1 MKRIAIITC
10 IITISI
16 VDITA
21 QNTVSKGIELLNAGK
36 TKESLAVFTTIL
48 KKKPTD
54 AEANYFAGLALCR
67 GRRYEEAIP
76 HLKVVIDKNFKTT
89 KIAYSPNNDSKLLL
103 AKAYFH
109 TYRFTSAIQLLE
121 GMAED
126 KNVSSEAKQEAN
138 LLLARAKIGERLL
151 NGYNPNDIVFIDS
164 VIVDKSKL
172 LAAYRQNSNTGY
184 ITATDTE
191 SSDSI
196 PTIEFMSGK
205 KDMKIQTNKNIH
217 TGLDLYRSNRYLSGW
232 SDATALKGDI
242 NTPYDENFPFL
253 LPDGVTIY
261 FASNTIHDNLGGYDI
276 FVSST
281 NPKGVFLKPRNI
293 GMPFNSPANDYLLV
307 VDERQGIGYF
317 ASDRYLPIGKVAV
330 YTFKYNRVESD
341 DKNKDRD
348 SIRKAALQ
356 ISFKKSKRYDS
367 EKDKQISDRDKNGKA
382 KFNFLVKDNIVYSDY
397 SDFQDSAALNGFRRL
412 EQIQDSIKTI
422 EKRLSAERKR
432 YVSQKDSSE
441 ATSLITSITDDE
453 QTLRR
458 LKNLVKRLTKEIKR
472 LENR

>member
-1 MKRIAIITC
+1 MKRIVLIIC
-10 IITISI
+10 IIATSI

-48 KKKPTD
+48 KKKPSD
-54 AEANYFAGLALCR
+54 AEANYFAGLALYR
-67 GRRYEEAIP
+67 SRRYEEAIH
-76 HLKVVIDKNFKTT
+76 HLKIVTDKNFKPT

-121 GMAED
+121 EMAED
-126 KNVSSEAKQEAN
+126 KNISSEAKQEAN
-138 LLLARAKIGERLL
+138 LLLARAKTGERLL
-151 NGYNPNDIVFIDS
+151 NRYNPNDIVFIDS

-184 ITATDTE
+184 ITATETE

-232 SDATALKGDI
+232 SDAKALKGDI
-242 NTPYDENFPFL
+242 NTPYDENFPFM

-281 NPKGVFLKPRNI
+281 NSEGVFLKPRNI

-317 ASDRYLPIGKVAV
+317 ASDRYLPTGKVAV

-341 DKNKDRD
+341 DNKKDMD

-356 ISFKKSKRYDS
+356 ISFKKSKRYES

-432 YVSQKDSSE
+432 YVSKKDSSE

-458 LKNLVKRLTKEIKR
+458 LKNLVKRLTKEIRR

>member
-54 AEANYFAGLALCR
+54 AEANYFAGLALYR
-67 GRRYEEAIP
+67 SRRYEEAIP

-126 KNVSSEAKQEAN
+126 KNASSEAKQEAN
-138 LLLARAKIGERLL
+138 LLLARTKTGERLL
-151 NGYNPNDIVFIDS
+151 NRYNPNDIVFIDS
-164 VIVDKSKL
+164 VILDKSKL

-184 ITATDTE
+184 ITATETE

-232 SDATALKGDI
+232 SNAIALKGYI
-242 NTPYDENFPFL
+242 NTPYDENFPFM

-281 NPKGVFLKPRNI
+281 NPEGVFLKPRNI

-317 ASDRYLPIGKVAV
+317 ASDRYLPTGKVAV

-341 DKNKDRD
+341 DNKKDMD

-432 YVSQKDSSE
+432 YVSQEDSSE

-458 LKNLVKRLTKEIKR
+458 LKNLVKRLTKEIRR

>member
-54 AEANYFAGLALCR
+54 AEANYFAGLALYR
-67 GRRYEEAIP
+67 SRRYEEAIH
-76 HLKVVIDKNFKTT
+76 HLKVVTDKNFKPT
-89 KIAYSPNNDSKLLL
+89 KIAYSQNNDSKLLL

-138 LLLARAKIGERLL
+138 LLLARAKTGERLL
-151 NGYNPNDIVFIDS
+151 NRYNPNDIVFIDS
-164 VIVDKSKL
+164 VILDKSKL

-184 ITATDTE
+184 ITATETE

-232 SDATALKGDI
+232 SNATALKGDI
-242 NTPYDENFPFL
+242 NTPYDENFPFM

-281 NPKGVFLKPRNI
+281 NPEGVFLKPRNI

-317 ASDRYLPIGKVAV
+317 ASDRYLPTGKVAV
-330 YTFKYNRVESD
+330 YTFKYNRVKSND
-341 DKNKDRD
+341 NKKDMD

-432 YVSQKDSSE
+432 YVSQEDSSE

-458 LKNLVKRLTKEIKR
+458 LKNLVKRLTKEIRR

>member
-36 TKESLAVFTTIL
+36 TKESLAVFTSIL

-54 AEANYFAGLALCR
+54 AEANYFAGIALCR
-67 GRRYEEAIP
+67 SRRYEEAIP
-76 HLKVVIDKNFKTT
+76 HLKVVINKNFKTT
-89 KIAYSPNNDSKLLL
+89 KIAYTPNNDSKLLL

-109 TYRFTSAIQLLE
+109 TYRFTAAIQLLE
-121 GMAED
+121 SMVED
-126 KNVSSEAKQEAN
+126 KNVYSETKQDAN
-138 LLLARAKIGERLL
+138 LLLARAKTGERLL
-151 NGYNPNDIVFIDS
+151 NRYNPNDIVFIDS
-164 VIVDKSKL
+164 VILDKSKL

-184 ITATDTE
+184 ITATKTE

-196 PTIEFMSGK
+196 PTIEFISGK
-205 KDMKIQTNKNIH
+205 KDMKILTNKNIH

-242 NTPYDENFPFL
+242 NTPYDENFPFM

-281 NPKGVFLKPRNI
+281 NPEGVFLKPRNI

-317 ASDRYLPIGKVAV
+317 ASDRYLPTGKVAV
-330 YTFKYNRVESD
+330 YTFKHNRVVSD
-341 DKNKDRD
+341 DNKKDMD

-356 ISFKKSKRYDS
+356 ISFKKSKHYNS
-367 EKDKQISDRDKNGKA
+367 GKDKQLSDRDKSGKA
-382 KFNFLVKDNIVYSDY
+382 KFNFLVKDSIVYRNY
-397 SDFQDSAALNGFRRL
+397 SDFQDSTALNGFHRL
-412 EQIQDSIKTI
+412 EQVQDSINIT
-422 EKRLSAERKR
+422 EKRLMTERKR
-432 YVSQKDSSE
+432 FVLQKDSAE
-441 ATSLITSITDDE
+441 ATSLVTSITEYE
-453 QTLRR
+453 QTLKH
-458 LKNLVKRLTKEIKR
+458 LKNIVKKLTKEIRR
-472 LENR
+472 LENK

>member
-1 MKRIAIITC
+1 MKRIALTIC
-10 IITISI
+10 IIATSI

-21 QNTVSKGIELLNAGK
+21 QNSISKGIELLNAGK
-36 TKESLAVFTTIL
+36 TKESLAVFTSIL
-48 KKKPTD
+48 KKKPAD

-67 GRRYEEAIP
+67 SKRYEEAIH
-76 HLKVVIDKNFKTT
+76 HLKIVTDKNFKPT

-109 TYRFTSAIQLLE
+109 TYRFTAAIQLLE
-121 GMAED
+121 GMVED
-126 KNVSSEAKQEAN
+126 KNVSSEAKQDAN

-184 ITATDTE
+184 ITTTDTE

-205 KDMKIQTNKNIH
+205 KDMKILTNKNIH

-242 NTPYDENFPFL
+242 NTPYNENFPFM

-276 FVSST
+276 FISST
-281 NPKGVFLKPRNI
+281 NPEGVFLKPRNI

-317 ASDRYLPIGKVAV
+317 ASDRYLPTGKVAV

-341 DKNKDRD
+341 DNKKDTD

-432 YVSQKDSSE
+432 YVSQKDSAE
-441 ATSLITSITDDE
+441 ATSLVTSITEYE
-453 QTLRR
+453 QTLKH
-458 LKNLVKRLTKEIKR
+458 LKNIVKKLTKEIRR
-472 LENR
+472 LENK

>member
-21 QNTVSKGIELLNAGK
+21 QNSISKGIELLNAGK

-76 HLKVVIDKNFKTT
+76 HLKVVIDKDFKTT

-138 LLLARAKIGERLL
+138 LLLARAKTGERLL
-151 NGYNPNDIVFIDS
+151 NRYNPNDIVLIDS
-164 VIVDKSKL
+164 VILDKSKL

-184 ITATDTE
+184 ITATETE

-205 KDMKIQTNKNIH
+205 KDMKILTNKNIH

-242 NTPYDENFPFL
+242 NTPYDENFPFM

-281 NPKGVFLKPRNI
+281 NPEGVFLKPRNI
-293 GMPFNSPANDYLLV
+293 GMPFNSSANDYLLV

-341 DKNKDRD
+341 DNKKDMD

-432 YVSQKDSSE
+432 YVSQEDSSE

-453 QTLRR
+453 QTLRH
-458 LKNLVKRLTKEIKR
+458 LKNLVKRLTKEIRR

>member
-1 MKRIAIITC
+1 MKRITLITC

-36 TKESLAVFTTIL
+36 TKESLSVFTTIL
-48 KKKPTD
+48 KKKPAD

-67 GRRYEEAIP
+67 SRRYEEAIP

-109 TYRFTSAIQLLE
+109 TYRFTAAIQLLE
-121 GMAED
+121 SMVED
-126 KNVSSEAKQEAN
+126 KNVSSEAKQDAN
-138 LLLARAKIGERLL
+138 LLLARAKTGERLL
-151 NGYNPNDIVFIDS
+151 NRYNPNDIVFIDS

-184 ITATDTE
+184 INTTD
-191 SSDSI
+191 SDGSDSI

-205 KDMKIQTNKNIH
+205 KDMKILTNKNIH
-217 TGLDLYRSNRYLSGW
+217 TDLDLYRSNRYLSGW

-242 NTPYDENFPFL
+242 NTPYDENFPFM

-281 NPKGVFLKPRNI
+281 NPEGVFLKPRNI
-293 GMPFNSPANDYLLV
+293 GMPFNSSANDYLLV

-317 ASDRYLPIGKVAV
+317 ASDRYLPTGKVAV
-330 YTFKYNRVESD
+330 YTFKYNSVESD
-341 DKNKDRD
+341 DNKKDTD

-356 ISFKKSKRYDS
+356 ISLKKSKRYDS

-432 YVSQKDSSE
+432 YVSQEDSSE

-453 QTLRR
+453 QTLRC
-458 LKNLVKRLTKEIKR
+458 LKNLVKRLTKEIRR